1 MTPIT
6 LAEFARQQGW
16 DRSYVTRLKQSGR
29 LVMQGDRVDAEASRA
44 RIAAT
49 ASLQRQDVA
58 SRHAATRAATVPIGA
73 QIPLDAPN
81 PAPDIPATP
90 KPTPKPPP
98 EPQNPAPD
106 QLALD
111 IDLVAGNFHAARSVK
126 EKYLALT
133 AKADY
138 ERQIGQLV
146 DAHAVEAAMKH
157 VGAAA
162 RSAMDNFPDQ
172 VAPLVVATQTVDAA
186 RAVLE
191 AQCRNFLHNFVDLIE
206 KQVITL
212 QAGT

>member
-1 MTPIT
+1 MTIASM
-6 LAEFARQQGW
+6 AEFARQQGW
-16 DRSYVTRLKQSGR
+16 DRSYVTRLKQADR
-29 LVMQGDRVDAEASRA
+29 LVMQGDRVDVEASPA

-58 SRHAATRAATVPIGA
+58 SRHAAARSAAAPPETTNTAPA
-73 QIPLDAPN
+73 APTSPNNPPTAAPDAPN
-81 PAPDIPATP
+81 PASAAEPPA
-90 KPTPKPPP
+90 
-98 EPQNPAPD
+98 APD
-106 QLALD
+106 EDRL
-111 IDLVAGNFHAARSVK
+111 GTSYHAARSVK

-146 DAHAVEAAMKH
+146 DAYAVEAAMKH